1 MKRMHDWFVAKF
13 KNIMKGYP
21 GYMREENIAALYD
34 RIWDTGIEYMRTA
47 GLRSKGTPLDHPA

>member
-1 MKRMHDWFVAKF
+1 
-13 KNIMKGYP
+13 MKGYP

-34 RIWDTGIEYMRTA
+34 RIWDTGIENMRTA